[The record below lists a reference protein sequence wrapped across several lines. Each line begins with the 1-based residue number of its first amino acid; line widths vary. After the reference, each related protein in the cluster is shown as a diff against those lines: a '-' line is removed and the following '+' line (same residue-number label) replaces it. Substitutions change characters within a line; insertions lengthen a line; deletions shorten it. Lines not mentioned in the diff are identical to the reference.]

1 MTPLSQRDAAL
12 LWHPFTQHQTTQAP
26 ISIVRAEGAYLYDE
40 NGKAY
45 LDLISSWWTN
55 LHGHSHPYLAK
66 AIYEQAQKLE
76 HVMFAKFTHEPAV
89 LLCEKLHALLPT
101 ALCRFFYSDN
111 GSTAIETALKMA
123 YQYWHNQGTPL
134 RKRFLSFEGGYH
146 GDTFGAMSVGAE
158 SHYHDP
164 FRSFFFETDF
174 IPYPDTFEGDANIEE
189 KEFQAL
195 SKLDTLLSEK
205 GTQIAAF
212 LMEPM
217 IQGASGMRMARA
229 SFLQQVIDKVRAHG
243 ILVIFDEVMTGFGR
257 TGPLF
262 ALEHVDRTPDF
273 LCLSKGLTGGFL
285 PLALT
290 ISTQKVFEA
299 FLSDEKAKALLHGH
313 TYTANPLGCA
323 VALASLE
330 LLLSPECTE
339 ARKAIELTHKQGLQE
354 LLNHLPAIQMP
365 RVLGTIA
372 AFNYPTNETTKNHL
386 LNKGLLIRPLG
397 DCVYL
402 LPPYC
407 IEQSHLLE
415 SYKEIL
421 TIL

>member
-1 MTPLSQRDAAL
+1 MT
-12 LWHPFTQHQTTQAP
+12 
-26 ISIVRAEGAYLYDE
+26 
-40 NGKAY
+40 
-45 LDLISSWWTN
+45 
-55 LHGHSHPYLAK
+55 
-66 AIYEQAQKLE
+66 
-76 HVMFAKFTHEPAV
+76 
-89 LLCEKLHALLPT
+89 
-101 ALCRFFYSDN
+101 
-111 GSTAIETALKMA
+111 
-123 YQYWHNQGTPL
+123 YQYWHNQGTSL

-174 IPYPDTFEGDANIEE
+174 IPYPDTFERDTHIKE
-189 KEFQAL
+189 KACNALHHLDLLL
-195 SKLDTLLSEK
+195 SKK
-205 GTQIAAF
+205 GVK
-212 LMEPM
+212 
-217 IQGASGMRMARA
+217 S
-229 SFLQQVIDKVRAHG
+229 
-243 ILVIFDEVMTGFGR
+243 
-257 TGPLF
+257 
-262 ALEHVDRTPDF
+262 
-273 LCLSKGLTGGFL
+273 
-285 PLALT
+285 
-290 ISTQKVFEA
+290 
-299 FLSDEKAKALLHGH
+299 LLHGH

-407 IEQSHLLE
+407 VSMPNIKR
-415 SYKEIL
+415 SYETLVDIFSR
-421 TIL
+421 